1 MKKFKYKI
9 TRSSDHTY
17 LNATYTT
24 FSAELMDD
32 ISRRLFAGFPI
43 KMSSNAELNTY
54 RAISTNS
61 IHYVYK
67 H

>member
-17 LNATYTT
+17 LHATYTT
-24 FSAELMDD
+24 FLAELMDD
-32 ISRRLFAGFPI
+32 ISRRLFTGNTI

-54 RAISTNS
+54 RAISTQN